1 MGAYLCLAWAS
12 KDADKAFEL
21 TEELCAKVMLSV
33 GIDNCIVEDISLKP
47 TSHQPKRTPTRGR
60 HGILSVKRYNLS
72 TYKNKRSRRRIW
84 HYG

>member
-1 MGAYLCLAWAS
+1 MVKIKNKNGAYLCLAWAS

-47 TSHQPKRTPTRGR
+47 NLTPAQE
-60 HGILSVKRYNLS
+60 NA
-72 TYKNKRSRRRIW
+72 YKGSPRDSIGENV
-84 HYG
+84 